1 VPPFNESLRR
11 VSSHFRPGQSPHP
24 DASFDDRL
32 SDVPTNQEESA
43 GHSDYPPAFPAR
55 SPGVQHGLILDALRW
70 ENVEGVLH
78 FFDDQ
83 ADTCYLYDLG
93 DLGSNNGPFEG
104 SYRGKVPSRH
114 RCADQALFPR

>member
-1 VPPFNESLRR
+1 MPPFNESLRR
-11 VSSHFRPGQSPHP
+11 LSSHFRPGISPHP
-24 DASFDDRL
+24 EAC
-32 SDVPTNQEESA
+32 SDGWVSDPPDSQEEVCS
-43 GHSDYPPAFPAR
+43 HSDHAPACPPP

-83 ADTCYLYDLG
+83 ADTCDLYDLG
-93 DLGSNNGPFEG
+93 DREFNNGPFEG